1 MPKPTSLKVRN
12 SVFTTLVLSSIA
24 WAAPAKA
31 EEAFVQCGKASW
43 YNLRG
48 TTANGEQA
56 DPNKLAAAHPSL
68 PFGTLAT
75 VTNLKNG
82 KSVVVRINDRGPFV
96 KRRII
101 DVTQAA
107 AQKLGFVQQG
117 IARVKVTSAAPLAG
131 KNTPDNCQ

>member
-1 MPKPTSLKVRN
+1 MTQPTFLKAW
-12 SVFTTLVLSSIA
+12 SSILATLVLSSVV

-31 EEAFVQCGKASW
+31 EETFVQCGKASW

-48 TTANGEQA
+48 TTASGEQA

-75 VTNLKNG
+75 VTNLRNG

-117 IARVKVTSAAPLAG
+117 IAKVKVTSAAPLAG

>member
-1 MPKPTSLKVRN
+1 MSQSTSLKVRN
-12 SVFTTLVLSSIA
+12 SVFAALVLSTIA
-24 WAAPAKA
+24 WATPATA
-31 EEAFVQCGKASW
+31 EEPFVQCGKASW
-43 YNLRG
+43 YKLRG
-48 TTANGEQA
+48 TTANGERA
-56 DPNKLAAAHPSL
+56 DPDKLAAAHPSL

-96 KRRII
+96 KSRII

-117 IARVKVTSAAPLAG
+117 IANVKVTSATPLAR
-131 KNTPDNCQ
+131 KNTRDNCQ